1 MRYIIYTCYKRNTEK
16 RKIIMS
22 TIKISD
28 AELEVMSILW
38 REKQAV
44 SFSDI
49 RIELSDKM
57 GWEKSTIAT
66 LLRRL
71 QKKGAV
77 SIQEKEI
84 YYYVPN
90 ITKEDYAM
98 SRKRS
103 LIDKFYDGSAKKFVA
118 ALCQKGELTE
128 ADIDELKMYFRMGDE
143 NK

>member
-1 MRYIIYTCYKRNTEK
+1 
-16 RKIIMS
+16 MS
-22 TIKISD
+22 TISFKISD
-28 AELEVMSILW
+28 AEFEVMRILW
-38 REKQAV
+38 REKKAV

-84 YYYVPN
+84 HYYVPN
-90 ITKEDYAM
+90 ITKEDYM
-98 SRKRS
+98 ISKKRS
-103 LIDKFYDGSAKKFVA
+103 LIDKLYDGSTKNFVA
-118 ALCQKGELTE
+118 ALCRNGELTE
-128 ADIDELKMYFRMGDE
+128 TDIDELKMYFRMEDK

>member
-1 MRYIIYTCYKRNTEK
+1 
-16 RKIIMS
+16 MS
-22 TIKISD
+22 TISIKISD

-38 REKQAV
+38 RENRAV

-49 RIELSDKM
+49 RTELSDKM

-71 QKKGAV
+71 QKKGAI

-84 YYYVPN
+84 HYYIPN
-90 ITKEDYAM
+90 ITKEDYIM
-98 SRKRS
+98 RRKKS
-103 LIDKFYDGSAKKFVA
+103 LVDKLYDGSIKNFVA
-118 ALCQKGELTE
+118 ALCQSGELTE
-128 ADIDELKMYFRMGDE
+128 ADIDELKLFFQMGGE

>member
-1 MRYIIYTCYKRNTEK
+1 MG
-16 RKIIMS
+16 
-22 TIKISD
+22 TISFKISD
-28 AELEVMSILW
+28 SELEVMRILW

-49 RIELSDKM
+49 RAELSDKM

-66 LLRRL
+66 FLRRL
-71 QKKGAV
+71 QKKGAI

-84 YYYVPN
+84 HYYIPN
-90 ITKEDYAM
+90 ITKEDYIM
-98 SRKRS
+98 LKKRS
-103 LIDKFYDGSAKKFVA
+103 LIDKLYDGSTKNFVA